1 MANFFIN
8 RPIVSIVLSILTLLL
23 GVVVIRGLSI
33 EQYPFLA
40 PPNIR
45 VTATYPGASAEAVEQ
60 SVAAPIE
67 QEVNGVD
74 RMIYMKSSNT
84 SDGRML
90 LDVNFEVGTDQD
102 TANVLT
108 QNRVSTA
115 AARLPAEVNQQGVT
129 VKKQSPS
136 ILMVISL
143 YSPKDAYDANFLINY
158 CGINL
163 RDQILRIPGIA
174 QVDLFGGTDY
184 GMRIWFKPDM
194 MAKLGLVPAD
204 IISAI
209 KEQNLQAPAGKIGG
223 APTPKDQEFTETVSA
238 PGRLVTTEEFE
249 NIIIRQTATG
259 AVVKIKDIGHVELGS
274 QDYNSFGRLDGK
286 PGGAMAVYLLPGANQ
301 LKAAETIYETMEH
314 AKTLFPPDM
323 DYKIVY
329 DTTPA
334 VEASIHEILKTFV
347 EALILVTLVVF
358 IFLQNLRATIIPLLT
373 IPVSLIGTF
382 IFFPVLGFSVN
393 TLSMFGLVLAIGIVV
408 DDAIVVVEAVIHHLE
423 HGMKP
428 KEATVQA
435 MKEVSGP
442 VIGIALILS
451 AVFVPVALLGGL
463 VGSMYKQFALTIA
476 ISVLLSAFNA
486 LTLTPALCALMLKE
500 PKPARGPLG
509 IFFRGFNK
517 IFEVTTNGYVNV
529 ARLLVRRSIITIA
542 IVAGVVL
549 GAMFFA
555 KRIPAGFIPDEDQGI
570 LGVSVQLPNGAS
582 LARTSEVLVKVE
594 QILAKTEGIE
604 SFQTIGGYGVVT
616 NTYQPNYGSLFAR
629 LHPWEE
635 RHGQELH
642 VKGIMTKL
650 QREFANIPEAVVFPF
665 NIPTLSGFGAA
676 SGFNFLIQDRSG
688 SMSVEQMGEQAAKFL
703 AAARERPELGNVF
716 TSFDPN
722 YPQVRV
728 DLNREKARTLG
739 VPVNEVFQAMSA
751 AMGGAFVNDF
761 NRFGRLYRVYVQAES
776 ESRLKSD
783 DIGKIYVRSKTT
795 NEMVPLSTLVSV
807 KDNAGT
813 ELTTRFNLLR
823 SVELQGAPARGYT
836 SGQALAALEQ
846 VFEQTMPKEMSFAYS
861 SLSYQ
866 EKIAPPPAPT
876 FILAIVVVFLLL
888 AAMYE
893 SWRLPWAVLLGSP
906 LVALGALFGVWL
918 FGYDNNVYVQIGLV
932 MLIGLAAKNAI
943 LIVEFAKAKHEEGKS
958 LEDSALTSARLRFRP
973 ILMTAFA
980 FILGVVP
987 LMKASGAGA
996 GAQNVMGTGVFWGML
1011 IATALGV
1018 FIIPGNFTFIEGL
1031 GRRRRLEAAAV
1042 TPAEA
1047 SLDHAAHPAMQ
1058 TEAGVGDL
1066 LTPPPPLTATAGD
1079 GAHGSTTMTAK
1090 AGGEHV

>member
-1 MANFFIN
+1 MSNFFIR
-8 RPIVSIVLSILTLLL
+8 RPIVAIVISILTVMF
-23 GVVVIRGLSI
+23 GVVIVKGLAV

-60 SVAAPIE
+60 SVATPIE

-90 LDVNFEVGTDQD
+90 LDVNFEVGMDQD

-108 QNRVSTA
+108 QNRVSSA
-115 AARLPAEVNQQGVT
+115 QARLPQEVIQQGVT

-163 RDQILRIPGIA
+163 RDQLLRIPGVA

-184 GMRIWFKPDM
+184 GMRIWIQPDKL
-194 MAKLGLVPAD
+194 AKLGLTPAD
-204 IISAI
+204 VISSI
-209 KEQNLQAPAGKIGG
+209 KEQNIQAPAGKVGA
-223 APTPKDQEFTETVSA
+223 APTPKDQQFTETVSA

-249 NIIIRQTATG
+249 NVIVRQTADG
-259 AVVKIKDIGHVELGS
+259 SVVRIKDIGRAELGS
-274 QDYNSFGRLDGK
+274 QDYNSFGRLNGK

-301 LKAAETIYETMEH
+301 LKAAETIYATMER

-334 VEASIHEILKTFV
+334 VQASIHEILKTFV

-358 IFLQNLRATIIPLLT
+358 IFLQNIRATIIPLIT
-373 IPVSLIGTF
+373 IPVSLVGTF
-382 IFFPVLGFSVN
+382 IFFPALGFSLN

-408 DDAIVVVEAVIHHLE
+408 DDAIVVVEAVIHHIE
-423 HGMKP
+423 HGKAP
-428 KEATVQA
+428 REATFKA
-435 MKEVSGP
+435 MEEVSGP
-442 VIGIALILS
+442 VVGIALILS

-486 LTLTPALCALMLKE
+486 LSLTPALCAMLL
-500 PKPARGPLG
+500 KPPRPMRGPLG
-509 IFFRGFNK
+509 AFFRGFNK
-517 IFEVTTNGYVNV
+517 VFDVSTTGYVNV
-529 ARLLVRRSIITIA
+529 ARLLVRRGILTIVM
-542 IVAGVVL
+542 VAAVAV
-549 GAMFFA
+549 GAGLFGKA
-555 KRIPAGFIPDEDQGI
+555 LPAGFIPDEDQGI
-570 LGVSVQLPNGAS
+570 FGVNVQLPPGAS
-582 LARTSEVLVKVE
+582 LERTSVVLKKVE
-594 QILAKTEGIE
+594 DILAKTEGVD
-604 SFQTIGGYGVVT
+604 SFQTVGGYGLVT
-616 NTYQPNYGSLFAR
+616 NTYQPNYGSIFAR
-629 LHPWEE
+629 LKPWEE
-635 RHGQELH
+635 RKGEALH
-642 VKGIMTKL
+642 VKGIMATL
-650 QREFANIPEAVVFPF
+650 QRQFAAIPEAIIFPF

-688 SMSVEQMGEQAAKFL
+688 SMTVQQLGEQTRKFL
-703 AAARERPELGNVF
+703 AAGRQRPELANLF

-722 YPQVRV
+722 YPQVKV
-728 DLNREKARTLG
+728 DLDREKARTLG
-739 VPVNEVFQAMSA
+739 VPVNDAFQALSA
-751 AMGGAFVNDF
+751 AMGGAYVNDF
-761 NRFGRLYRVYVQAES
+761 NRFGRLYRVYVQADAAA
-776 ESRLKSD
+776 RLKAE
-783 DIGKIYVRSKTT
+783 DIGKVYVRSKTT
-795 NEMVPLSTLVSV
+795 NQMIPLSTLITI
-807 KDNAGT
+807 KDIAGT

-823 SVELQGAPARGYT
+823 SVEIQGAPARGYT

-846 VFEQTMPKEMSFAYS
+846 VFAETMPKEMGFAYS

-866 EKIAPPPAPT
+866 EKIAPPAAPT
-876 FILAIVVVFLLL
+876 FIMAIVCVFLLL
-888 AAMYE
+888 AALYE

-906 LVALGALFGVWL
+906 LVALGAFFGVWL
-918 FGYDNNVYVQIGLV
+918 MGYDNNVYVQIGLV

-943 LIVEFAKAKHEEGKS
+943 LIVEFAKAKHEGGAS
-958 LEDSALTSARLRFRP
+958 LEESALESARLRFRP

-996 GAQNVMGTGVFWGML
+996 GAQNVMGTGVFFGML
-1011 IATALGV
+1011 IATGLGV
-1018 FIIPGNFTFIEGL
+1018 FIIPGNFTFVEGL
-1031 GRRRRLEAAAV
+1031 GRRRAAAPAIVDRPEAA
-1042 TPAEA
+1042 PA
-1047 SLDHAAHPAMQ
+1047 
-1058 TEAGVGDL
+1058 
-1066 LTPPPPLTATAGD
+1066 
-1079 GAHGSTTMTAK
+1079 
-1090 AGGEHV
+1090 AGGSH

>member
-1 MANFFIN
+1 MSNFFIG
-8 RPIVSIVLSILTLLL
+8 RPIVAIVISIITVLFGVIVLRS
-23 GVVVIRGLSI
+23 LSV

-60 SVAAPIE
+60 SVATPIE

-102 TANVLT
+102 MANVLT

-136 ILMVISL
+136 ILMVLSL
-143 YSPKDAYDANFLINY
+143 YSPKDAYDANFLVNY

-184 GMRIWFKPDM
+184 GMRIWIKPDRL
-194 MAKLGLVPAD
+194 AKLGLTPSDV
-204 IISAI
+204 ISAI
-209 KEQNLQAPAGKIGG
+209 KEQNLQAPAGKIGA
-223 APTPKDQEFTETVSA
+223 APSPKDQEFTTTLST
-238 PGRLVTTEEFE
+238 PSRLITTEEFE
-249 NIIIRQTATG
+249 NIIVRQTATG
-259 AVVKIKDIGHVELGS
+259 AVVRIKDIGRAELGS
-274 QDYNSFGRLDGK
+274 QDYNSFGRLNGK

-301 LKAAETIYETMEH
+301 LAAAKTIYRTMDEAKAA
-314 AKTLFPPDM
+314 FPPDM

-347 EALILVTLVVF
+347 EALILVMLVVF
-358 IFLQNLRATIIPLLT
+358 IFLQNVRATIIPLVT

-382 IFFPVLGFSVN
+382 IFFPVLGFSLN

-423 HGMKP
+423 HGMTP
-428 KEATVQA
+428 KDATLQA
-435 MKEVSGP
+435 MKEVSAP

-486 LTLTPALCALMLKE
+486 LSLTPALCALLLKE
-500 PKPARGPLG
+500 PRPMRGPLG
-509 IFFRGFNK
+509 VFFRGFNK
-517 IFEVTTNGYVNV
+517 VFDVTTNGYVSMSRV
-529 ARLLVRRSIITIA
+529 LVRRGILTIG
-542 IVAGVVL
+542 IVGIVIVGAGL
-549 GAMFFA
+549 FSRA
-555 KRIPAGFIPDEDQGI
+555 IPAGFIPDEDQGI
-570 LGVSVQLPNGAS
+570 FGVNVQLPPGAS
-582 LARTSEVLVKVE
+582 LARTSAVLKKVE
-594 QILAKTEGIE
+594 DILAKGEGID
-604 SFQTIGGYGVVT
+604 SFQSIGGYGLVT
-616 NTYQPNYGSLFAR
+616 NTYQPNYGSLFVR

-635 RHGQELH
+635 RKGAALH
-642 VKGIMTKL
+642 VKGIMATL
-650 QREFANIPEAVVFPF
+650 SREFAGIPEAVVFPF

-688 SMSVEQMGEQAAKFL
+688 TMSVTQLGDQARAFI
-703 AAARERPELGNVF
+703 AAGSQRPELGNLF

-722 YPQVRV
+722 YPQVKV
-728 DLNREKARTLG
+728 DLDREKARTLG
-739 VPVNEVFQAMSA
+739 VPVDQVFQTMSS
-751 AMGGAFVNDF
+751 AMGGTFVNDF
-761 NRFGRLYRVYVQAES
+761 NRFGRLYRVYVQAEAAD
-776 ESRLKSD
+776 RLKSE
-783 DIGKIYVRSKTT
+783 DIGNIYVRSKTT
-795 NEMVPLSTLVSV
+795 DAMIPLSTLLNI
-807 KDNAGT
+807 KDKAGT

-846 VFEQTMPKEMSFAYS
+846 VFAETMPKEMGFAYS
-861 SLSYQ
+861 QLSYQ
-866 EKIAPPPAPT
+866 EKIAPPPGPT
-876 FILAIVVVFLLL
+876 FIMAIVVVFLLL

-906 LVALGALFGVWL
+906 LVALGAFFGVWL
-918 FGYDNNVYVQIGLV
+918 MGYDNNVYVQVGLV

-943 LIVEFAKAKHEEGKS
+943 LIVEFAKAKHEEGLS

-987 LMKASGAGA
+987 LMLASGAGA

-1011 IATALGV
+1011 VATALGV

-1031 GRRRRLEAAAV
+1031 GKRRKKDAAVSPSPAAEVAEAAETAAV
-1042 TPAEA
+1042 
-1047 SLDHAAHPAMQ
+1047 
-1058 TEAGVGDL
+1058 V
-1066 LTPPPPLTATAGD
+1066 TAQV
-1079 GAHGSTTMTAK
+1079 
-1090 AGGEHV
+1090 AGGAKS